1 MEGNLQKLKRN
12 RSLLVIFLAG
22 FLFNSFSLFAQTPSV
37 VRNIRLPLWAE
48 LDAYPGLFPIDEES
62 AEEMEAESSFG
73 NAGNSGYDENTGNVE
88 NTEKE
93 KGVFD
98 FPISQMHK
106 IAPFIIG
113 GMVYGW
119 NFVYVPLDKA
129 RGVEEYLEVTEIVS
143 SDVIKGGIK
152 YVSPWISDGNL
163 NCWAEYSRT
172 DSQVQNYNLWAS
184 IKNPVIGGIGYA
196 SVEKGF
202 EGIEEAAREA
212 LKDAIRNY
220 YRKTIKNKPKEIN
233 GAVLIRSFPTLGI
246 SSGRYV
252 INLDFFLECGKIIE
266 YSVY

>member
-1 MEGNLQKLKRN
+1 MERYLQTVKKR
-12 RSLLVIFLAG
+12 FFFAG
-22 FLFNSFSLFAQTPSV
+22 LSFVFVLQLFAQTPSV

-48 LDAYPGLFPIDEES
+48 LDAYPGLVPVDSEEENEDRDWSQFEFPI
-62 AEEMEAESSFG
+62 
-73 NAGNSGYDENTGNVE
+73 
-88 NTEKE
+88 K
-93 KGVFD
+93 
-98 FPISQMHK
+98 QMHK
-106 IAPFIIG
+106 IAPFIIS

-119 NFVYVPLDKA
+119 NFVYVPYDKA
-129 RGVEEYLEVTEIVS
+129 RGVDEYLEVTEIVA

-152 YVSPWISDGNL
+152 YVSPWISDNNL
-163 NCWAEYSRT
+163 NCWAEYTRT
-172 DSQVQNYNLWAS
+172 DSQVQNYNLWSS
-184 IKNPVIGGIGYA
+184 IQNPVIGGIGYA

-233 GAVLIRSFPTLGI
+233 GAVFVRNFPTLGI

>member
-1 MEGNLQKLKRN
+1 MERYLQTIKR
-12 RSLLVIFLAG
+12 LILVLALAG
-22 FLFNSFSLFAQTPSV
+22 YSLFAQTPSV

-48 LDAYPGLFPIDEES
+48 LDAYPGLDLS
-62 AEEMEAESSFG
+62 AEE
-73 NAGNSGYDENTGNVE
+73 NSGQ
-88 NTEKE
+88 
-93 KGVFD
+93 FD
-98 FPISQMHK
+98 FPVSQMRR
-106 IAPFIIG
+106 IAPFIIS

-152 YVSPWISDGNL
+152 YTSPWISDNNL
-163 NCWAEYSRT
+163 NCWVEYVRT
-172 DSQVQNYNLWAS
+172 DSQVQTYNLWKS

-212 LKDAIRNY
+212 LKDAIRSY
-220 YRKTIKNKPKEIN
+220 YRKVIKNKPKEIT
-233 GAVLIRSFPTLGI
+233 GSVLIRDFPTLGI
-246 SSGRYV
+246 TSGRYV
-252 INLDFFLECGKIIE
+252 INLDFFLECGRIIE

>member
-1 MEGNLQKLKRN
+1 MEKHLQKLK
-12 RSLLVIFLAG
+12 LYIFLILFAG
-22 FLFNSFSLFAQTPSV
+22 GMLYAQTPSV

-48 LDAYPGLFPIDEES
+48 LDAYPGLFPVNDETDGQS
-62 AEEMEAESSFG
+62 
-73 NAGNSGYDENTGNVE
+73 ENQNEVRNEGQY
-88 NTEKE
+88 
-93 KGVFD
+93 D
-98 FPISQMHK
+98 FPVKQIRK
-106 IAPFIIG
+106 IAPFIIS

-119 NFVYVPLDKA
+119 NFVYVPYDKA
-129 RGVEEYLEVTEIVS
+129 RGVEEYLEVTEVVS
-143 SDVIKGGIK
+143 SEVIKGGIT
-152 YVSPWISDGNL
+152 YVSPWISNNNL
-163 NCWAEYSRT
+163 NCWVEYSRT
-172 DSQVQNYNLWAS
+172 DSQVQNYQLWSS
-184 IKNPVIGGIGYA
+184 IQNPVIGGIGYA

-233 GAVLIRSFPTLGI
+233 GAVLVRDFPTLGI